1 MLNKSF
7 EEIVLAND
15 KIKVHEECFPVGN
28 ILGIDVY
35 RARHVPTNQEIYVT
49 PTELKR

>member
-1 MLNKSF
+1 M
-7 EEIVLAND
+7 VQAND
-15 KIKVHEECFPVGN
+15 KVKIHEECFPVGN

-35 RARHVPTNQEIYVT
+35 RAIHVSTNQEIYVT